1 MYKTEMDSDKPKE
14 TKVKKTKAYYNHTYY
29 MKNKAENHRRQMLSC
44 IRTHGR
50 VPHLYTVLQR
60 KLSIT
65 EVSDAWALYK
75 QKMEGREIAPNKILE
90 MRVLI
95 GNMI

>member
-1 MYKTEMDSDKPKE
+1 MDLVGDMHSEQP
-14 TKVKKTKAYYNHTYY
+14 TKIKKSRSEYNHTYY
-29 MKNKAENHRRQMLSC
+29 MKHKIENHRRQMLSC

-60 KLSIT
+60 KLSIKDI
-65 EVSDAWALYK
+65 SDAWAVYK
-75 QKMEGREIAPNKILE
+75 DKMVGQEIPPQKIME

>member
-1 MYKTEMDSDKPKE
+1 MQIEMENAP
-14 TKVKKTKAYYNHTYY
+14 KVKKTKVDYNRTYY
-29 MKNKAENHRRQMLSC
+29 MKHKTENHKRQMLSC
-44 IRTHGR
+44 IRTRGR

-60 KLSIT
+60 NLNIT
-65 EVSDAWALYK
+65 EVSDAWADYK
-75 QKMEGREIAPNKILE
+75 VKMQGKEIAPNKILE

>member
-1 MYKTEMDSDKPKE
+1 MDAEPKM
-14 TKVKKTKAYYNHTYY
+14 KKTKTDYNRTYY
-29 MKNKAENHRRQMLSC
+29 MNHKAENHKRQMLSC

-50 VPHLYTVLQR
+50 VPHLYTVRQR
-60 KLSIT
+60 KLS
-65 EVSDAWALYK
+65 
-75 QKMEGREIAPNKILE
+75 QEIAPNKILE

>member
-1 MYKTEMDSDKPKE
+1 MDESTEIKI
-14 TKVKKTKAYYNHTYY
+14 KKTKTDYNRTYY

-44 IRTHGR
+44 IRLHGR

-60 KLSIT
+60 KLSIKD
-65 EVSDAWALYK
+65 VSDAWAVYK
-75 QKMEGREIAPNKILE
+75 NKMYGQEIAPNKILE

>member
-1 MYKTEMDSDKPKE
+1 MDPETPKPIKI
-14 TKVKKTKAYYNHTYY
+14 KKTKVDYNHTYY
-29 MKNKAENHRRQMLSC
+29 MKHKVENHKRQILSC
-44 IRTHGR
+44 IRTRGR

-60 KLSIT
+60 KLSIK
-65 EVSDAWALYK
+65 EVSDAWAGYK
-75 QKMEGREIAPNKILE
+75 NIMQGQEIPPNKILE

>member
-1 MYKTEMDSDKPKE
+1 MNTDQPP
-14 TKVKKTKAYYNHTYY
+14 KVKKTKADYNHTYY
-29 MKNKAENHRRQMLSC
+29 MKHKAENHRRQMLSC

-60 KLSIT
+60 KLSIKD
-65 EVSDAWALYK
+65 VSDAWADYK
-75 QKMEGREIAPNKILE
+75 ERMDGQEIPPNKILE